1 MQTIPPE
8 RDNRNKKLISEAFL
22 WCAEGRRSQLLTTGT
37 PEERARFVKVQTKKI
52 LFVLFGIGAWM
63 VATELF
69 RTPVPP
75 APAPTFIPAGHV
87 VDVQLHDTTFS
98 SSTTVTTSVG
108 TYQVRG
114 GVSAAKGDAAN
125 LKRTKSASG
134 TMQSFLCLESKIKSG
149 CYELL

>member
-1 MQTIPPE
+1 MQTITPE
-8 RDNRNKKLISEAFL
+8 SDNRNKKLISSAFL
-22 WCAEGRRSQLLTTGT
+22 WGSEGRRSQLLTTGT
-37 PEERARFVKVQTKKI
+37 PEERARFVKAQTKKT
-52 LFVLFGIGAWM
+52 LLVLFGIGAWM
-63 VATELF
+63 VATELS
-69 RTPVPP
+69 RTPAPP

-114 GVSAAKGDAAN
+114 GASAAKGDTAN

-134 TMQSFLCLESKIKSG
+134 MMQSFLCLESKIKSG